1 MIINRRAEA
10 QQICF
15 LFDLKR
21 VGGAVRQQQQFLSHR
36 NWNSPAFAFRRY
48 CLMSHPFSPLL
59 IYYTHSTAGN
69 ISTLIYNKPRLMRTN
84 GRAA

>member
-1 MIINRRAEA
+1 
-10 QQICF
+10 
-15 LFDLKR
+15 
-21 VGGAVRQQQQFLSHR
+21 
-36 NWNSPAFAFRRY
+36 
-48 CLMSHPFSPLL
+48 MSHPFSPLL